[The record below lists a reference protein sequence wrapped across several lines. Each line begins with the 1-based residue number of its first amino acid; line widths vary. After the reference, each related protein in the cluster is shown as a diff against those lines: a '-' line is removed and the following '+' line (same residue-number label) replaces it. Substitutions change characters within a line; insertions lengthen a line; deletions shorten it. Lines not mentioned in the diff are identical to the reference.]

1 MVYMTLYVDCCFSL
15 FSLQRCPKPSLDICL
30 IGMYPFVGCQFVS
43 ASEDNVVLLTKTSQ
57 DTLQRSKR

>member
-1 MVYMTLYVDCCFSL
+1 MYIDGCFSL
-15 FSLQRCPKPSLDICL
+15 FSMQRCPQPSLDICL

-43 ASEDNVVLLTKTSQ
+43 ASEDNVVLLTKASQ